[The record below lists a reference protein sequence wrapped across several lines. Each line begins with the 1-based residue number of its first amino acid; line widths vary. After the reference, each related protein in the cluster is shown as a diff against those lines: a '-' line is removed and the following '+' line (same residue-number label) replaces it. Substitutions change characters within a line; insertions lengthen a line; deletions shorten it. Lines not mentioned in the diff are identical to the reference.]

1 MKTENDAYLT
11 LAALCAQGEHCQYE
25 MLEKMRRWEVDE
37 TVKARVMQK
46 LVAGRYI
53 DDERFAGENIS
64 HILLGFRPHHLQ
76 HISAY
81 AECASLVCGNVDDKV
96 LYPVILGKI
105 KRFLE
110 SIDSGRKKII
120 ENNLVDYIAMDIKNS
135 PEKYNQTTGL
145 PYVNLENIDES
156 INLIRH
162 SKIKYEFR
170 TTIVDEL
177 HTEYDI
183 MKIAK
188 WIAGSQQYFLQ
199 PFENKTTVPCQTFH
213 TPSENKLLSL
223 KNIAQM
229 YIQKVEIR
237 GIR

>member
-1 MKTENDAYLT
+1 MKIHGLQKLT
-11 LAALCAQGEHCQYE
+11 LLDFPGSVACTVFLNGCDFKCPFCHNFELVDGTAKPV
-25 MLEKMRRWEVDE
+25 MDE
-37 TVKARVMQK
+37 TEFFDFLKTRK
-46 LVAGRYI
+46 GRLDGVAITG
-53 DDERFAGENIS
+53 GEPCLRNE
-64 HILLGFRPHHLQ
+64 LPEFMR
-76 HISAY
+76 
-81 AECASLVCGNVDDKV
+81 
-96 LYPVILGKI
+96 KI
-105 KRFLE
+105 KDAGFGVKLDTNGNNPN
-110 SIDSGRKKII
+110 ILKKII